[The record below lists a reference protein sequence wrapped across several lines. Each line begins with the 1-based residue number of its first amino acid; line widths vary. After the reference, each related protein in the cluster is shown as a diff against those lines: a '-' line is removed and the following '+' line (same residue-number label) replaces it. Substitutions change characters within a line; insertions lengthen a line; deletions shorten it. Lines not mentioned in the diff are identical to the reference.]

1 MSAAGQPI
9 CTCQRLRQV
18 AALCALAAAAALP
31 AAAWAQGPTTHELRE
46 RLAAALAR
54 EDAAAIDNAVA
65 ALNLQFGDQAGLPET
80 PDDHVPIPRSSAWLT
95 PAEAAP
101 SFEPSFSRL
110 ERLRWW
116 RIGLDP
122 ATLGH
127 ALREPAA
134 IASGLVAAA
143 RARLQGAERSLVL
156 AKEAADFLLWA
167 QQRAGSGVFPFP
179 ASRGVSRSPAF
190 EAAERQL
197 RRAEKDGRLGTVVH
211 NGWAIDDDGDGGLQF
226 DNAEA
231 GVAVL
236 ALYELTGDK
245 RYLDAAM
252 KAADWAVRRP
262 LVSNWNYN
270 SFSVFLLARSYRV
283 AGKIEHLDAA
293 THKALL
299 GVIPGQLQQGPL
311 AGRWHDAHNARPAYH
326 YILLRSLAE
335 LAIALPSDHAARPSV
350 LAALRLGLKA
360 RNKDFLQRGAPNKDS
375 AMETL
380 LIVNRAFAHDRQF
393 LAETLSADALD
404 ALAKLVSAQARTGQV
419 PLGPAQWGQF
429 LEYVTERAAR

>member
-1 MSAAGQPI
+1 M
-9 CTCQRLRQV
+9 
-18 AALCALAAAAALP
+18 AALCVPAAAAALP
-31 AAAWAQGPTTHELRE
+31 CAASARTATTLELRE
-46 RLAAALAR
+46 QLAAALAR
-54 EDAAAIDNAVA
+54 QDAAAIDSAVA
-65 ALNLQFGDQAGLPET
+65 ALNLQFGDKAGLPET
-80 PDDHVPIPRSSAWLT
+80 PDDYQAIPRGGAWLT

-101 SFEPSFSRL
+101 GFEPSFSKL

-122 ATLGH
+122 TTLGQP
-127 ALREPAA
+127 LREPAA
-134 IASGLVAAA
+134 VASGLLAAA
-143 RARLQGAERSLVL
+143 RARLNGAERSLAL
-156 AKEAADFLLWA
+156 AKEAADFLVWA

-197 RRAEKDGRLGTVVH
+197 RRAEKEGRLGAIVN
-211 NGWAIDDDGDGGLQF
+211 NGWAIDDAGDGGLQF

-236 ALYELTGDK
+236 ALYEFSGDK
-245 RYLDAAM
+245 RYLDAAE
-252 KAADWAVRRP
+252 KAATWAASRP

-283 AGKIEHLDAA
+283 TGKTAYLDAA
-293 THKALL
+293 INKAVL
-299 GVIPGQLQQGPL
+299 GVMPGQLTRGPQ

-326 YILLRSLAE
+326 YILLRGLAE
-335 LAIALPSDHAARPSV
+335 LAIALPAEHPARPKV
-350 LAALRLGLKA
+350 LAALRLGLIA
-360 RNKDFLQRGAPNKDS
+360 RNKDFVQRGAPNKDS

-380 LIVNRAFAHDRQF
+380 LIVNRSFAHDPQF
-393 LAETLSADALD
+393 LAETFSADALD
-404 ALAKLVSAQARTGQV
+404 ALAKLVSAQARRGQM

-429 LEYVTERAAR
+429 LEYVAERGGR

>member
-1 MSAAGQPI
+1 MSLYR
-9 CTCQRLRQV
+9 RLGRLL
-18 AALCALAAAAALP
+18 ALCALAAAGAMPGAGWTQ
-31 AAAWAQGPTTHELRE
+31 APTTRELRE
-46 RLAAALAR
+46 RLAAALLR
-54 EDAAAIDNAVA
+54 QDAAAIDGSVA
-65 ALNLQFGDQAGLPET
+65 ALNLDFGEKAGLPER
-80 PDDHVPIPRSSAWLT
+80 PDEHLPIPRNSARLT

-101 SFEPSFSRL
+101 GFEPSFSRL

-122 ATLGH
+122 TTLGH

-143 RARLQGAERSLVL
+143 RARLQGADRNLAF

-167 QQRAGSGVFPFP
+167 QQRAGTGVFPFP

-197 RRAEKDGRLGTVVH
+197 RRAEKEGRLAAMVH

-236 ALYELTGDK
+236 ALYEYTGDR
-245 RYLDAAM
+245 RYLDAAVR
-252 KAADWAVRRP
+252 AADWAAGRP

-283 AGKIEHLDAA
+283 SGKTQHLDAA
-293 THKALL
+293 TNKALL
-299 GVIPGQLQQGPL
+299 GVIPGQLRQGPQ

-326 YILLRSLAE
+326 YILLRGLAE
-335 LAIALPSDHAARPSV
+335 LAIALPLDDAARPRV
-350 LAALRLGLKA
+350 MAALRLGLKA
-360 RNKDFLQRGAPNKDS
+360 RNKDFLQQGAPNKDS

-380 LIVNRAFAHDRQF
+380 LIVNRGFAHDPPF

-404 ALAKLVSAQARTGQV
+404 ALAKLVSAQARRGQM
-419 PLGPAQWGQF
+419 PLGPAQWGSF
-429 LEYVTERAAR
+429 LEHVTLRAAR